1 MTMRRSLPPLA
12 TLRAFEAAG
21 RRLSFRG
28 AADELGVTPTA
39 ISHQIRLLEQTLGL
53 RLFHRETR
61 RVRLTA
67 EGAVLLP
74 VLRDGFDAFAE
85 AIDQIRGRRAAGV
98 LTLSAP
104 TAFVAKWLVPRLAD
118 FRAAHPA
125 CDLRLHASDS
135 LIDFARDGV
144 DVAVRYGPGP
154 YSDFDAHRLLAERV
168 TPACSPHLAIRSVG
182 DLRHHTL
189 LHFEWPRLTDET
201 PTWPAWLR
209 HAGVTGVDGRAGIRF
224 SDEGHVIQAAIAGQG
239 IALLSDVLTAD
250 ELASGALIQPF
261 GPVLDAHPYW
271 VVRPRHSVR
280 KADVEKLVSWLV
292 SAAAGSVPIGATPN
306 AAFRAA
312 T

>member
-1 MTMRRSLPPLA
+1 MAMRRSLPPLA
-12 TLRAFEAAG
+12 ALRAFEAAA

-39 ISHQIRLLEQTLGL
+39 ISHQVRLLEETLGL

-85 AIDQIRGRRAAGV
+85 AIDQVRGRHSAGV

-118 FRAAHPA
+118 FRAAHPR

-135 LIDFARDGV
+135 LVDFARDDV

-154 YSDFDAHRLLAERV
+154 YPNLDVHRLAVDRV
-168 TPACSPHLAIRSVG
+168 APACSPHLAVRSED
-182 DLRHHTL
+182 DLASHPL
-189 LHFEWPRLTDET
+189 LHFEWPDLTDAT

-209 HAGVTGVDGRAGIRF
+209 QAGITEVDGNAGIRF

-239 IALLSDVLTAD
+239 IALLSVVLAAD
-250 ELASGALIQPF
+250 DLASGALVQPF

-271 VVRPRHSVR
+271 VVHPRHSAR
-280 KADVEKLVSWLV
+280 TGDVGKLVGWLV
-292 SAAAGSVPIGATPN
+292 SAAS
-306 AAFRAA
+306 
-312 T
+312 

>member
-12 TLRAFEAAG
+12 ALRAFEAAA

-28 AADELGVTPTA
+28 AADELGVTATA
-39 ISHQIRLLEQTLGL
+39 ISHQIRLLEETLGL

-85 AIDQIRGRRAAGV
+85 AIDRIRGRQAAGV

-118 FRAAHPA
+118 FRAAHPG
-125 CDLRLHASDS
+125 CDLRLHASDN
-135 LIDFARDGV
+135 LVDFARDGV

-154 YSDFDAHRLLAERV
+154 YPDLDAHRLVVDRV
-168 TPACSPHLAIRSVG
+168 APACSPRLAVRSAR
-182 DLRHHTL
+182 DLAGQPL
-189 LHFEWPRLTDET
+189 LHFEWPVLDDET

-209 HAGVTGVDGRAGIRF
+209 KAGIADLDGGAGIRF
-224 SDEGHVIQAAIAGQG
+224 SDEGHVIQAALAGQG
-239 IALLSDVLTAD
+239 IALLSLVLAAD
-250 ELASGALIQPF
+250 DLASGALVQPF
-261 GPVLDAHPYW
+261 GPILDAHPYW
-271 VVRPRHSVR
+271 VVHPRHPARAEHVG
-280 KADVEKLVSWLV
+280 KLVDWLR
-292 SAAAGSVPIGATPN
+292 
-306 AAFRAA
+306 RAA
-312 T
+312 V

>member
-61 RVRLTA
+61 RVRLTP

-74 VLRDGFDAFAE
+74 VLRDGFDAFAD
-85 AIDQIRGRRAAGV
+85 AIDRIRGRRATGI

-118 FRAAHPA
+118 FRAAHPG

-154 YSDFDAHRLLAERV
+154 YPGLDARRLAVDRV
-168 TPACSPHLAIRSVG
+168 APACSPRLAVRSRS
-182 DLRHHTL
+182 DLARHPL
-189 LHFEWPRLTDET
+189 LHFEWPHLDDAT
-201 PTWPAWLR
+201 PTWLAWLR
-209 HAGVTGVDGRAGIRF
+209 TAGITDVDGGAGIRF

-239 IALLSDVLTAD
+239 IALLSVVLAAD
-250 ELASGALIQPF
+250 DLASGALVQPF

-271 VVRPRHSVR
+271 VVHPHHPAREG
-280 KADVEKLVSWLV
+280 DVGKLVDWLS
-292 SAAAGSVPIGATPN
+292 SAAL
-306 AAFRAA
+306 
-312 T
+312 

>member
-12 TLRAFEAAG
+12 ALRAFEAAG

-74 VLRDGFDAFAE
+74 VLRDGFDAFAD
-85 AIDQIRGRRAAGV
+85 AIDQIRGRPSAGL

-104 TAFVAKWLVPRLAD
+104 TAFVAKWLVPRLGD
-118 FRAAHPA
+118 FRAAHPG
-125 CDLRLHASDS
+125 CDLRLHASDR
-135 LIDFARDGV
+135 LVDFARDGV
-144 DVAVRYGPGP
+144 DVAVRYGPGRYP
-154 YSDFDAHRLLAERV
+154 GLDAHRLVVDRV
-168 TPACSPHLAIRSVG
+168 APACSPRLAVRSES
-182 DLRHHTL
+182 DLASHPL
-189 LHFEWPRLTDET
+189 LHFEWPDLTDET
-201 PTWPAWLR
+201 PTWLVWLR
-209 HAGVTGVDGRAGIRF
+209 KAGITDVDGGAGTRF

-239 IALLSDVLTAD
+239 IALLSVVLAAD
-250 ELASGALIQPF
+250 DLASGALVQPF

-271 VVRPRHSVR
+271 VVHPRHPARAGDVR
-280 KADVEKLVSWLV
+280 RLVDWL
-292 SAAAGSVPIGATPN
+292 GSTAV
-306 AAFRAA
+306 
-312 T
+312 

>member
-1 MTMRRSLPPLA
+1 MMVRRSLPPLGS
-12 TLRAFEAAG
+12 LRAFEAAA

-28 AADELGVTPTA
+28 AADELGVTATA

-74 VLRDGFDAFAE
+74 VLRAGFDAFSD
-85 AIDQIRGRRAAGV
+85 AIDQIRSRPSARL
-98 LTLSAP
+98 LTISAP

-118 FRAAHPA
+118 FRAAHPG

-144 DVAVRYGPGP
+144 DLAIRYGPGP
-154 YSDFDAHRLLAERV
+154 SPDLTAHRLVVDRV
-168 TPACSPHLAIRSVG
+168 APACSPRLAVRSVG
-182 DLRHHTL
+182 DLSHHPL
-189 LHFEWPRLTDET
+189 LHFEWPHLTDAT

-209 HAGVTGVDGRAGIRF
+209 RAGITHVQGGAGLRF

-239 IALLSDVLTAD
+239 IGLLSIVLAAD
-250 ELASGALIQPF
+250 DLASGALVQPF
-261 GPVLDAHPYW
+261 GPILEADPYW
-271 VVRPRHSVR
+271 IVHPRHPAR
-280 KADVEKLVSWLV
+280 AADVGRLVDWL
-292 SAAAGSVPIGATPN
+292 
-306 AAFRAA
+306 RAA
-312 T
+312 TL

>member
-12 TLRAFEAAG
+12 ALRAFEAAG

-61 RVRLTA
+61 RVRLSA
-67 EGAVLLP
+67 KGAVLLP
-74 VLRDGFDAFAE
+74 VLRDGFDAFAD
-85 AIDQIRGRRAAGV
+85 AIYQIRGGHPTGV
-98 LTLSAP
+98 LTISAP

-118 FRAAHPA
+118 FRAAHPV

-135 LIDFARDGV
+135 LVDFVRDGV

-154 YSDFDAHRLLAERV
+154 YPGLDAHKLVVDRV
-168 TPACSPHLAIRSVG
+168 APACSPRLAVRYKR
-182 DLRHHTL
+182 DLTSCPL
-189 LHFEWPRLTDET
+189 LHFEWAHLTDET
-201 PTWPAWLR
+201 PTWTAWLR
-209 HAGVTGVDGRAGIRF
+209 RAGISDVDGDAGIRF

-239 IALLSDVLTAD
+239 IALLSVVLAAD
-250 ELASGALIQPF
+250 DLASGTLVQPF

-271 VVRPRHSVR
+271 VVHPRNPAR
-280 KADVEKLVSWLV
+280 AGDVGKLVDWLGFTAV
-292 SAAAGSVPIGATPN
+292 
-306 AAFRAA
+306 
-312 T
+312 

>member
-12 TLRAFEAAG
+12 ALRAFEAAG
-21 RRLSFRG
+21 RRLSFRD
-28 AADELGVTPTA
+28 AADELGVTATA

-67 EGAVLLP
+67 EAAVLLP

-85 AIDQIRGRRAAGV
+85 AIDQIRGRPPAGV
-98 LTLSAP
+98 LTISAP

-118 FRAAHPA
+118 FRAAHPG

-135 LIDFARDGV
+135 LVDFARDGV

-154 YSDFDAHRLLAERV
+154 YPGLVVHRLVVDRV
-168 TPACSPHLAIRSVG
+168 APACSPHLAIRSVR
-182 DLRHHTL
+182 DLAKGAL
-189 LHFEWPRLTDET
+189 LHFEWAHLTDET
-201 PTWPAWLR
+201 PTWAAWLR
-209 HAGVTGVDGRAGIRF
+209 HEGISDVDGGAGIRF

-239 IALLSDVLTAD
+239 IALLSLVLAAED
-250 ELASGALIQPF
+250 LASGALVQPF

-271 VVRPRHSVR
+271 VVHPRHPAR
-280 KADVEKLVSWLV
+280 AEDVGKLVDWLRSTAV
-292 SAAAGSVPIGATPN
+292 
-306 AAFRAA
+306 
-312 T
+312 

>member
-12 TLRAFEAAG
+12 ALRAFEAAG

-28 AADELGVTPTA
+28 AADELGVTATA

-67 EGAVLLP
+67 AGAVLLP

-85 AIDQIRGRRAAGV
+85 AVDRIRGRHSTGV

-118 FRAAHPA
+118 FRAAHPG

-135 LIDFARDGV
+135 LVDFARDGV

-154 YSDFDAHRLLAERV
+154 YPDLDVHRLVVDRV
-168 TPACSPHLAIRSVG
+168 APACSPRLGVRSVS
-182 DLRHHTL
+182 DLPSCPL
-189 LHFEWPRLTDET
+189 LHFEWAHLTDET
-201 PTWPAWLR
+201 PTWRTWLR
-209 HAGVTGVDGRAGIRF
+209 RAGIANVDGGAGIRF

-239 IALLSDVLTAD
+239 MALLSVVLAAD
-250 ELASGALIQPF
+250 DLASGALVQPF
-261 GPVLDAHPYW
+261 GPVLDAYPYW
-271 VVRPRHSVR
+271 IVHPRHPTR
-280 KADVEKLVSWLV
+280 AGDVGRLVDWLRYTAV
-292 SAAAGSVPIGATPN
+292 
-306 AAFRAA
+306 
-312 T
+312 

>member
-12 TLRAFEAAG
+12 ALRAFEAAG

-28 AADELGVTPTA
+28 AADELGVTATA

-74 VLRDGFDAFAE
+74 VLCDGFDAFAE
-85 AIDQIRGRRAAGV
+85 AIDQIRGRHPAGV
-98 LTLSAP
+98 LTISAP

-118 FRAAHPA
+118 FRAAYPG

-135 LIDFARDGV
+135 LVDFARDGV

-154 YSDFDAHRLLAERV
+154 YPGLDAHKLVVDRV
-168 TPACSPHLAIRSVG
+168 APACSPRLAVRYKR
-182 DLRHHTL
+182 DLASCPL
-189 LHFEWPRLTDET
+189 LHFEWAHLTDET
-201 PTWPAWLR
+201 LTWAAWLR
-209 HAGVTGVDGRAGIRF
+209 QAGISDIDGSAGIRF

-239 IALLSDVLTAD
+239 LALLSLVLAAED
-250 ELASGALIQPF
+250 LASGALVQPF

-271 VVRPRHSVR
+271 VVHPRHLAR
-280 KADVEKLVSWLV
+280 AEDVGKLVDWLRSTAV
-292 SAAAGSVPIGATPN
+292 
-306 AAFRAA
+306 
-312 T
+312 